1 MKIFELLK
9 KLFLKENNQ
18 VKKDDKSTQVA
29 IPIKTNDNSNNDNID
44 ISINSEYINKRAKLD
59 SEKEF
64 KLKVIEN
71 KQKVLAKLIEIKN
84 EYKKCNKC
92 QDIYQENIKNMK
104 VNLSKLNNYIDDN
117 FGYLN
122 EYEDY
127 KKYMFADNSK
137 IYSSSDDTAAEDLVK
152 FLEAYL
158 KSYTEYK
165 PTYFIACDDHKKIN
179 QEHEILETKLKD
191 LNKLIK

>member
-9 KLFLKENNQ
+9 KLFFKENVQ
-18 VKKDDKSTQVA
+18 VKEQPKQTKPTIENV
-29 IPIKTNDNSNNDNID
+29 SNNENIN
-44 ISINSEYINKRAKLD
+44 ISLNSEYIKKRAKLD

-71 KQKVLAKLIEIKN
+71 KQNVLSRIIEIKN
-84 EYKKCNKC
+84 EYKKCEQC
-92 QDIYQENIKNMK
+92 QDIYQKNIKDMK
-104 VNLSKLNNYIDDN
+104 LKLSKLNNYIDSN

-122 EYEDY
+122 DYEDY

-137 IYSSSDDTAAEDLVK
+137 IYSSTDDSAAADLVK
-152 FLEAYL
+152 FLESHL

-165 PTYFIACDDHKKIN
+165 TSYFIACTDHININ
-179 QEHEILETKLKD
+179 QEQEILETKLKD

>member
-9 KLFLKENNQ
+9 KLFVKENVGVKNDPNQ
-18 VKKDDKSTQVA
+18 SKTAITSST
-29 IPIKTNDNSNNDNID
+29 NNENID
-44 ISINSEYINKRAKLD
+44 ILLNSEYIKKRAELD

-71 KQKVLAKLIEIKN
+71 KQDVLSRIIEIKN
-84 EYKKCNKC
+84 EYKKCEKC
-92 QDIYQENIKNMK
+92 QDIYQKNIKDMK
-104 VNLSKLNNYIDDN
+104 LKLSKLNNYIDSN
-117 FGYLN
+117 FGFLN

-137 IYSSSDDTAAEDLVK
+137 IYSSTDDNAAEDLVK
-152 FLEAYL
+152 FLESYL

-165 PTYFIACDDHKKIN
+165 TSYFIACDDHKNIN
-179 QEHEILETKLKD
+179 QEQEILESKLKD

>member
-137 IYSSSDDTAAEDLVK
+137 I
-152 FLEAYL
+152 
-158 KSYTEYK
+158 
-165 PTYFIACDDHKKIN
+165 
-179 QEHEILETKLKD
+179 
-191 LNKLIK
+191 